1 MMTRTGN
8 FQGDAVI
15 PRIRTATYRGS
26 LSISWP
32 EPGTEPVNLLSPR
45 PAFRK
50 LRVLVDVDTVDVN
63 SSEFCLEWLLTGLLQ
78 HPYIDAYRYS
88 EAGPPASAPRHTVG
102 HTEVVPGWVVLGS
115 VHPDSV
121 MYSSKQT
128 VTYASIQGN
137 APDVAEHDTQA
148 TAYSS
153 LGPVEASKRRRA
165 DMIAALVAVAVRAD
179 ILVTERTY
187 LHQLAWAPA
196 DGVTFCRP
204 QDALA
209 LVGLYLRAQKQYV
222 ILPDLTCNKGLFY
235 WVGARELLPNAW
247 GWFSALVQHDGTSID
262 GELTS
267 LGGSVLSRVSRA
279 LEVRDEVHLALNVPQ
294 NNDTAD
300 DALAALDT
308 VCLLLMGALDAA
320 ALVVHKVVQLTGPD
334 YIVGWRRKDWRRALM
349 KRAPDF
355 RPMLEINTDGERVL
369 TVLALLRNTIH
380 GAALQPIAVGNQL
393 GRRDST
399 LLGLPAAQTARLLI
413 AIDSL
418 GGRAAWGIQQLL
430 PNRFYADPGLL
441 LEQLFPRT
449 VGLLDSLLAATPVE
463 RLDASEVGAARG
475 SPPSEPDSPFSPE
488 KRRSIRWQL
497 GL

>member
-1 MMTRTGN
+1 M
-8 FQGDAVI
+8 I
-15 PRIRTATYRGS
+15 PRLRLATYRAAHGV
-26 LSISWP
+26 SWP
-32 EPGTEPVNLLSPR
+32 EPGTEPVHLLSPR

-63 SSEFCLEWLLTGLLQ
+63 SGEFCLGWLLTGLLQ
-78 HPYIDAYRYS
+78 HAYIDAYRYS
-88 EAGPPASAPRHTVG
+88 EAGPPASVPRRTIG
-102 HTEVVPGWVVLGS
+102 HTEVVPGWVVRGS

-121 MYSSKQT
+121 LYSANKT
-128 VTYASIQGN
+128 VTHAAIRGN
-137 APDVAEHDTQA
+137 AADVAENDTQA

-165 DMIAALVAVAVRAD
+165 DMIAALVAGAVHAD
-179 ILVTERTY
+179 ILVTERPY
-187 LHQLAWAPA
+187 LNQLAWAPA

-209 LVGLYLRAQKQYV
+209 IVGLYLRSQNQYV
-222 ILPDLTCNKGLFY
+222 FLPDLTCNKGLFY

-262 GELTS
+262 GELTN

-279 LEVRDEVHLALNVPQ
+279 LEVRDEVHRALNVPQ

-300 DALAALDT
+300 DALAALDN

-320 ALVVHKVVQLTGPD
+320 ALVAHKVLTLKGSA
-334 YIVGWRRKDWRRALM
+334 YAVGWQKKDWRRELIKAV
-349 KRAPDF
+349 PDF
-355 RPMLEINTDGERVL
+355 RPIVEVGTDGERVL

-393 GRRDST
+393 GQRDST
-399 LLGLPAAQTARLLI
+399 LIGLPAAQTTRLLA
-413 AIDSL
+413 AIDGL
-418 GGRAAWGIQQLL
+418 GGQPVWGVQQLL
-430 PNRFYADPGLL
+430 PDRFHAEPGLL
-441 LEQLFPRT
+441 LEQLFPRA
-449 VGLLDSLLAATPVE
+449 VELLNALLAATPVE
-463 RLDASEVGAARG
+463 RLDGAKLGTRSG
-475 SPPSEPDSPFSPE
+475 LPPAEPDSPFSPE